1 MVNAVNLD
9 RMDDYAP
16 RRPATIASLD
26 ARLSVWGQAARE
38 AIGRRAEA
46 LVDGAVIYVEHVGR
60 NTSDLKPKSVDSAA
74 ALLDPG
80 YESLIELATG
90 LLPLSVKQSCR
101 LLWVDPD
108 RLRERLAEAL
118 MPAME
123 AAKAE
128 IRRRQALYRRRAR
141 LWQNDQE
148 RLDGLR
154 IDLEAMKVPRCHSY
168 APQTLAKGLFE
179 RHRVDAFAPT
189 LVSIST
195 EIRPQ
200 IGAKVQPSNLNEWIA
215 DLALSIEAQKT
226 RPVA

>member
-38 AIGRRAEA
+38 AIARRAEA

-60 NTSDLKPKSVDSAA
+60 NTEDLKPRSVDHAV
-74 ALLDPG
+74 ALLDTD
-80 YESLIELATG
+80 YDSLIELATG

-118 MPAME
+118 IPAME

-154 IDLEAMKVPRCHSY
+154 VDLEAMKVPRSHIY
-168 APQTLAKGLFE
+168 AAQTVAKGLFE
-179 RHRVDAFAPT
+179 SHRVDAFTPS
-189 LVSIST
+189 LVRSDSNT
-195 EIRPQ
+195 SGPAK
-200 IGAKVQPSNLNEWIA
+200 IGARVQPNHLNEWIN
-215 DLALSIEAQKT
+215 DLASSIEALS
-226 RPVA
+226 

>member
-38 AIGRRAEA
+38 AIARRAEA

-60 NTSDLKPKSVDSAA
+60 NAEDLKPRSVDHGA
-74 ALLDPG
+74 ALLDTE

-118 MPAME
+118 IPAME

-154 IDLEAMKVPRCHSY
+154 VDLEAMKVPRCHSY
-168 APQTLAKGLFE
+168 AAQTVAKGLFE
-179 RHRVDAFAPT
+179 SHRSDCFTPT
-189 LVSIST
+189 LVEQTESGSSTVRLGASI
-195 EIRPQ
+195 
-200 IGAKVQPSNLNEWIA
+200 QPSNLSEWIA
-215 DLALSIEAQKT
+215 SLSLSIEAQIT
-226 RPVA
+226 ST

>member
-1 MVNAVNLD
+1 
-9 RMDDYAP
+9 MDP
-16 RRPATIASLD
+16 
-26 ARLSVWGQAARE
+26 
-38 AIGRRAEA
+38 
-46 LVDGAVIYVEHVGR
+46 
-60 NTSDLKPKSVDSAA
+60 AA

-168 APQTLAKGLFE
+168 APETLAKGLFE

-189 LVSIST
+189 LVSSST
-195 EIRPQ
+195 EVRSQ
-200 IGAKVQPSNLNEWIA
+200 IGAKVQPSSLNEWIA
-215 DLALSIEAQKT
+215 DLALSIEAQKS
-226 RPVA
+226 RPTV